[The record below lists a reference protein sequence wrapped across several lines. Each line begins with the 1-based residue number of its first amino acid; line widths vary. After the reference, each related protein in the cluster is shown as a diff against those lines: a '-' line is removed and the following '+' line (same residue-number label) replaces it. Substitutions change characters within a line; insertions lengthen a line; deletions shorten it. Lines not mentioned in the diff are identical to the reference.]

1 MQRSS
6 GMEPQ
11 VLPEALQA
19 PRSRQATGAR
29 STPAE
34 TPFDSHEMSHALNEA
49 CANSALLMKII
60 PIKKQYLKSS
70 LLEPM
75 QDQEP
80 TCNFRASFS
89 IYSQR

>member
-1 MQRSS
+1 M
-6 GMEPQ
+6 
-11 VLPEALQA
+11 LPEALQA
-19 PRSRQATGAR
+19 PRSRQATGA
-29 STPAE
+29 E
-34 TPFDSHEMSHALNEA
+34 IPFDSHEMSHALNEA

-60 PIKKQYLKSS
+60 TNKKQYLKSS

-89 IYSQR
+89 IYFHR